1 MITLKTEFQKIKRRK
16 IGLTM
21 LALMGMQF
29 VWILWAT
36 KNPNEKELAQ
46 GWINLLHTL
55 PLLNVIMMPTI
66 MSVLASRLS
75 DLEHKGNTYKQLRTL
90 RRAGIL
96 FDAKVLC
103 GFLFTVVMSAIQL
116 LFLLAL
122 GYSYHYTGNPDMYYY
137 MLTFILEFACCF
149 ALYLLQLDLSL
160 LFFNQMIPL
169 VAGLCGSLLG
179 LILMYVKMYSFL
191 PWGGFLSCALVG
203 MDWNAETK
211 VVTYFYREHS
221 AIELC
226 AIGMVF
232 VWIAIFYATG
242 RIAFTRREI

>member
-21 LALMGMQF
+21 FALIGLQF
-29 VWILWAT
+29 VWFLWAT
-36 KNPNEKELAQ
+36 KSPDEKDLAQ

-75 DLEHKGNTYKQLRTL
+75 DLEHKGNTYKQLKTL
-90 RRAGIL
+90 RRPGIL
-96 FDAKVLC
+96 FDAKVVC
-103 GFLFTVVMSAIQL
+103 GLLFIAVISVGQI

-122 GYSYHYTGNPDMYYY
+122 GYCYHYSGNPDMHYYV
-137 MLTFILEFACCF
+137 LTLILNFACCF
-149 ALYLLQLDLSL
+149 SLYLLQLDLSL

-179 LILMYVKMYSFL
+179 LILMYIKMYSFL

-203 MDWNAETK
+203 MNWNIETR

-221 AIELC
+221 TIEFC

-232 VWIAIFYATG
+232 IWIAIFYMAG
-242 RIAFTRREI
+242 RIAFTRKEV

>member
-1 MITLKTEFQKIKRRK
+1 MDTLKTEFQKIRRRK

-21 LALMGMQF
+21 FALTGIQF

-36 KNPNEKELAQ
+36 KSPNEKELAQ
-46 GWINLLHTL
+46 GWLSLLHTL

-90 RRAGIL
+90 RQPGIL
-96 FDAKVLC
+96 FDAKVFC
-103 GFLFTVVMSAIQL
+103 GFLFIAAISAVQI
-116 LFLLAL
+116 LFLLVL
-122 GYSYHYTGNPDMYYY
+122 GYHYHYTDTLDLRYY
-137 MLTFILEFACCF
+137 MLTLFLNFACCF
-149 ALYLLQLDLSL
+149 SLYLLQLDLSL

-169 VAGLCGSLLG
+169 VVGLCGSLLG
-179 LILMYVKMYSFL
+179 LILMFVKMYSFL
-191 PWGGFLSCALVG
+191 PWGGFLSCSLVG
-203 MDWNAETK
+203 MDWNIETR

-221 AIELC
+221 TIELC

-232 VWIAIFYATG
+232 VWIAVFYTAG
-242 RIAFTRREI
+242 RIAFTRKEV

>member
-1 MITLKTEFQKIKRRK
+1 MITLKTEFKKLKRRK
-16 IGLTM
+16 ICLTM
-21 LALMGMQF
+21 LALMGVQF
-29 VWILWAT
+29 IWILWTA
-36 KNPNEKELAQ
+36 KNPNERERAQ
-46 GWINLLHTL
+46 GWINLLHTQ
-55 PLLNVIMMPTI
+55 PLVNAIMMPTI

-90 RRAGIL
+90 RRPGAL

-103 GFLFTVVMSAIQL
+103 GLFFIALISAART
-116 LFLLAL
+116 LFLLIL
-122 GYSYHYTGNPDMYYY
+122 GYCCHYTGNPDLRYYV
-137 MLTFILEFACCF
+137 LASVLEFACCF
-149 ALYLLQLDLSL
+149 SLYLLQLDLSL

-179 LILMYVKMYSFL
+179 LILMYIKMYSFL

-203 MDWNAETK
+203 MNWNIETR

-221 AIELC
+221 TIELC

-232 VWIAIFYATG
+232 LWTAVFYAAG
-242 RIAFTRREI
+242 RILFTRKEV

>member
-1 MITLKTEFQKIKRRK
+1 MITLRTEFKKIKRRK

-21 LALMGMQF
+21 FALMGVQF

-36 KNPNEKELAQ
+36 KNPNERERAQ

-90 RRAGIL
+90 RRPGTL

-103 GFLFTVVMSAIQL
+103 GLFFIALISAAQM
-116 LFLLAL
+116 LFLLIL
-122 GYSYHYTGNPDMYYY
+122 GYCYHYTGNPDLYYY
-137 MLTFILEFACCF
+137 VLTLVLEFACCF
-149 ALYLLQLDLSL
+149 SLYLLQLDLSL

-179 LILMYVKMYSFL
+179 LILMYIKMYSFL

-203 MDWNAETK
+203 MNWNIETR

-221 AIELC
+221 TIELC

-232 VWIAIFYATG
+232 LWIAVFYAAG
-242 RIAFTRREI
+242 RILFTRKEV

>member
-21 LALMGMQF
+21 ATLTGIQF
-29 VWILWAT
+29 VWFLWAT
-36 KNPNEKELAQ
+36 KNPDEKELTQ
-46 GWINLLHTL
+46 GWLNLLYSL

-90 RRAGIL
+90 RRPGIL
-96 FDAKVLC
+96 YDAKVLC
-103 GFLFTVVMSAIQL
+103 GFLFVAAICAAQI
-116 LFLLAL
+116 LFLLVL
-122 GYSYHYTGNPDMYYY
+122 GYCYHYTDTLYPHYY
-137 MLTFILEFACCF
+137 LSAFLLNLGCCF
-149 ALYLLQLDLSL
+149 SLYLLQLNLSL

-169 VAGLCGSLLG
+169 VVGLCGSLLG
-179 LILMYVKMYSFL
+179 LILMFIKMYSFL
-191 PWGGFLSCALVG
+191 PWGGFLSCTLVS
-203 MDWNAETK
+203 MDWNVETR

-232 VWIAIFYATG
+232 IWIAIFYMTG
-242 RIAFTRREI
+242 RVAFTRKEV

>member
-1 MITLKTEFQKIKRRK
+1 MAA
-16 IGLTM
+16 LT
-21 LALMGMQF
+21 GIQF
-29 VWILWAT
+29 LWILWSS
-36 KNPNEKELAQ
+36 KNPSEKELAQ
-46 GWINLLHTL
+46 GWIYQLHTL

-90 RRAGIL
+90 RRPGIL
-96 FDAKVLC
+96 YDAKVLC
-103 GFLFTVVMSAIQL
+103 GFLFITAISAVQI

-122 GYSYHYTGNPDMYYY
+122 GYHYQYTDILNVHYYL
-137 MLTFILEFACCF
+137 LTFLLNFGCCF
-149 ALYLLQLDLSL
+149 SLYLLQLDLSL

-169 VAGLCGSLLG
+169 VVGLCGSLLG

-203 MDWNAETK
+203 MDWNPETR
-211 VVTYFYREHS
+211 VVKYFYREHS
-221 AIELC
+221 IIELC

-232 VWIAIFYATG
+232 IWIGVFYIAG
-242 RIAFTRREI
+242 RIAFTRREV